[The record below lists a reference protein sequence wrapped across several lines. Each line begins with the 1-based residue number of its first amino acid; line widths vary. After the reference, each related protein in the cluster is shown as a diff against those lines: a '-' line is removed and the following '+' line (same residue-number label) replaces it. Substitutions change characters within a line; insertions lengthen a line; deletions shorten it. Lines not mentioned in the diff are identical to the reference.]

1 MRTMKTTRDLC
12 PGLLVLWKLLELLEW
27 LAGTGSSMRTSSGG
41 KQQGASRQALRL
53 RLRLPLAAQQERHWR
68 RP

>member
-1 MRTMKTTRDLC
+1 MMDEI
-12 PGLLVLWKLLELLEW
+12 PQLLGKMTPNEQRELLELLEW

-53 RLRLPLAAQQERHWR
+53 RLRLK
-68 RP
+68 